1 MIPNQPTAVVTGGG
15 SGLGRAFCVELARRG
30 GKIVVADLDLAGAEE
45 TVRLVESA
53 GGRALAF
60 QCDVSQ
66 IDQIEAAARVAEEK
80 FGPID
85 VAINN
90 AGVAVGGL
98 VGDVPMDDW
107 KWILSINL
115 WGVIHGCH
123 VFAPKFRARG
133 RGAIINVAS
142 AAGLLSTPEMGP
154 YNVTKSAVVALSE
167 TLHVELAPSSVS
179 VTVLCPTFFRTKIAE
194 SGRAH
199 GEDIDKRKET
209 IHKLMDRSKL
219 QANDVARAALE
230 GADRGE
236 LYVVP
241 MQDGQWM
248 WRLKRLSPERFYR
261 TILPRLMSL
270 LQR

>member
-1 MIPNQPTAVVTGGG
+1 MIAKQPAAVVTGGG

-30 GKIVVADLDLAGAEE
+30 GKVVVADLNLAGAEE
-45 TVRLVESA
+45 TAQLVQRA
-53 GGRALAF
+53 GGQAHAVH
-60 QCDVSQ
+60 CDVTQ
-66 IDQIEAAARVAEEK
+66 IDQIESVARVAEEH
-80 FGPID
+80 FGAVD
-85 VAINN
+85 VVINN

-98 VGDVPMDDW
+98 VGDVTLEDW
-107 KWILSINL
+107 RWIVSINL

-142 AAGLLSTPEMGP
+142 AAGLISTPEMGP
-154 YNVTKSAVVALSE
+154 YNVTKAAVVALSE
-167 TLHVELAPSSVS
+167 TMHVELAPHGVS
-179 VTVLCPTFFRTKIAE
+179 VTVLCPTFFRTNIANAAR
-194 SGRAH
+194 GAA
-199 GEDIDKRKET
+199 GDIDQRKAV

-230 GADRGE
+230 GADRGD

-241 MQDGQWM
+241 MQDGQWG

-261 TILPRLMSL
+261 TLVPRLMKRL
-270 LQR
+270 RK